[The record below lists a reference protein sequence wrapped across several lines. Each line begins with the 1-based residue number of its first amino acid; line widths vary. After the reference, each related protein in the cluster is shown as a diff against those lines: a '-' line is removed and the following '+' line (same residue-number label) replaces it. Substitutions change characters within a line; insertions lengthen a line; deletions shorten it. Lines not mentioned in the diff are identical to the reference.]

1 MGAARTSGERVATS
15 RIDGIMLKV
24 NVFDEFEGGNTALLY
39 LKMLLI
45 AMVDYL
51 SFVWNMG
58 YEEKWIQYYNMEV
71 KWNLRWET
79 IKISGATAD
88 KLGDQ
93 VPGPTFFAVIFGRD
107 STGALLRQEATFTM
121 I

>member
-58 YEEKWIQYYNMEV
+58 YEEKWIQY
-71 KWNLRWET
+71 T
-79 IKISGATAD
+79 IWKLSGTSD
-88 KLGDQ
+88 GKRSKDGDFKD
-93 VPGPTFFAVIFGRD
+93 GD
-107 STGALLRQEATFTM
+107 W
-121 I
+121 